1 MLTSA
6 LAIVYAFPLIG
17 PLVQRAV
24 NNIKMV
30 AIFAAILLI
39 TNFGTGVVYYIK
51 GHNAAAAQCKIGS
64 LIRERDE
71 ARRDRD
77 TAVSTSS
84 FLKTQ
89 LDAIN
94 TRQSAREQKDTE
106 DAAKL
111 PTVVGCTVPPLPR
124 SRVRHR

>member
-1 MLTSA
+1 ML
-6 LAIVYAFPLIG
+6 AFLESLPFVG
-17 PLVQRAV
+17 PII

-30 AIFAAILLI
+30 AICAAVVII
-39 TNFGTGVVYYIK
+39 TNGGTALVFYVK

-77 TAVSTSS
+77 VAVSTSTTI
-84 FLKTQ
+84 KAQ

-94 TRQSAREQKDTE
+94 ARQAEREQKDAE
-106 DAAKL
+106 DASKL
-111 PTVVGCTVPPLPR
+111 KPIVGCTVPPLAPR
-124 SRVRHR
+124 RLRR